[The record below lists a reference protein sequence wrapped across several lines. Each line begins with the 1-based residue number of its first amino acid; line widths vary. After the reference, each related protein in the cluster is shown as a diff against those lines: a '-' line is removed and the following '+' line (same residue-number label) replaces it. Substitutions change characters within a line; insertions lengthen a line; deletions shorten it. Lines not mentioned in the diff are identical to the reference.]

1 MMGLGALMIRV
12 GRNSRTLITI
22 MLVNVAMS
30 CGFNSS
36 APAQTAPQGQE
47 SKGQPPQAEGAGIQ
61 AQPLP
66 PVRVQSPTAQHR
78 SAKAKPAP
86 AAPRV
91 ARQQPSVTKPP
102 TSNEPTTTAATKTE
116 EPVINTLAAV
126 SVLRQQQIN
135 QAQPTRLSD
144 ILTGMPGVW
153 SPERPDNPG
162 SAINIRGLQ
171 DFGRVVTLVDG
182 APQDFQRSGHFANG
196 LFYLDPELVG
206 GADIV
211 RGPVANIY
219 GSGAIGGVASFRSK
233 DLDDILLPGEIAAI
247 QSRVFYGSNG
257 DQWLASTFGGARG
270 ALGDVFIGGV
280 YRDSGNFFSGSNT
293 LTSFQCVANCAG
305 YPLTVVPGNAIVP
318 YTGIQT
324 ESGLAK
330 VTVRPGDGQ
339 EIKFSAI
346 TYNTN
351 YDFGDTNGAGTTI
364 PGIGVYGENIK
375 NQTITGQYTFGSPE
389 TLLVDLNSNVYW
401 NQTDA
406 RETVKIPYVQD
417 GIDFSGPP
425 GTTSSFLLNT
435 AGFNANNTSRFET
448 GPLRHTVTY
457 GGDFNNDTV
466 NIAASC
472 GADQF
477 INGTCNISLTPN
489 GQRNTYGGFV
499 EWKTNYSTWFEM
511 INAVRYDGF
520 ALMGDGS
527 SESGNRFSPK
537 TTIGITPIAGLQ
549 PYVSYAEGYRAP
561 SVTEAFVS
569 GFHPGGFFYF
579 EPNPNL
585 HPEIGRTK
593 EIGLNI
599 KYDDVFLPG
608 DKIRAKVNAYRN
620 DVTDYIDIVP
630 AFVDFTGML
639 TPPAPCLPTPLGYT
653 YCYQYQNIGDA
664 RIQGLEFEANYDAG
678 GWFAG
683 ISGQHIRGES
693 VSTNPTLAPTCPA
706 APASVGCVGAPLASI
721 PPDQISFLLGAR
733 LLDRKLNL
741 SVRWTA
747 VAAKPLGQIPTMTSD
762 SGNIVPIFDSS
773 PSYNLVSLYAGY
785 QVTPELLA
793 AFSIENLLNE
803 NYTKYMCCS
812 TSSGYVVPSPGVTFK
827 GSLTFHEGV
836 KGSS

>member
-1 MMGLGALMIRV
+1 MRQIGRGAYSLGASVLGALMMV
-12 GRNSRTLITI
+12 GINSQ
-22 MLVNVAMS
+22 
-30 CGFNSS
+30 
-36 APAQTAPQGQE
+36 APAQTAPQDQ
-47 SKGQPPQAEGAGIQ
+47 QQV
-61 AQPLP
+61 LP
-66 PVRVQSPTAQHR
+66 PVRVEAPTAPRHR
-78 SAKAKPAP
+78 AKPKPAP
-86 AAPRV
+86 AAPRE
-91 ARQQPSVTKPP
+91 ARQQPSVMKRPPGPPREARQPPSGAKPLA
-102 TSNEPTTTAATKTE
+102 TSNEPITTAATKTE

-126 SVLRQQQIN
+126 SVLRQEQIN

-153 SPERPDNPG
+153 SPERPDDPG

-206 GADIV
+206 GVDIV

-219 GSGAIGGVASFRSK
+219 GSGAIAGIASFRSK

-247 QSRVFYGSNG
+247 QSHILYSSNG

-270 ALGDVFIGGV
+270 ALGDVFIGGI
-280 YRDSGNFFSGSNT
+280 YRDSANFFSGNGT

-318 YTGIQT
+318 YTGNQT

-364 PGIGVYGENIK
+364 PGIGVYGENIR
-375 NQTITGQYTFGSPE
+375 NQTVTGQYTFKSPE
-389 TLLVDLNSNVYW
+389 TTLVDFNSNVYW

-435 AGFNANNTSRFET
+435 AGVSANNTSRFDT

-457 GGDFNNDTV
+457 GGDFNNDAV
-466 NIAASC
+466 NIGTSC
-472 GADQF
+472 GADQL
-477 INGTCNISLTPN
+477 INGTCNINLTPH

-537 TTIGITPIAGLQ
+537 TTIGITPIPGLQ

-585 HPEIGRTK
+585 QPEVGRNK

-599 KYDDVFLPG
+599 KYDDVFSPG
-608 DKIRAKVNAYRN
+608 DKIRAKVNAFRN
-620 DVTDYIDIVP
+620 DVTNYIDIVP
-630 AFVDFTGML
+630 AFVDLTGTL
-639 TPPAPCLPTPLGYT
+639 PPPPPCQPTPLGYT
-653 YCYQYQNIGDA
+653 FCYQYQNIGDV
-664 RIQGLEFEANYDAG
+664 RIQGLEFETNYDAG
-678 GWFAG
+678 TWFAG

-693 VSTNPTLAPTCPA
+693 VSTNPTLAATCPA
-706 APASVGCVGAPLASI
+706 APTSVGCVGAPLASI

-741 SVRWTA
+741 AVRWTV
-747 VAAKPLGQIPTMTSD
+747 VAAKPLSQIPTVTSD

-773 PSYNLVSLYAGY
+773 PSYNLVSLYTGY
-785 QVTPELLA
+785 QVTPQVLA
-793 AFSIENLLNE
+793 AFSVENLLNE

-812 TSSGYVVPSPGVTFK
+812 TNSGYVVPSPGITFK
-827 GSLTFHEGV
+827 ASLTFHEGM